1 MIYQP
6 DTLRVYDY
14 SLAADIMMNYVC
26 RSIRYNQ
33 DSEVTELYDEG

>member
-14 SLAADIMMNYVC
+14 SLAADINDELC